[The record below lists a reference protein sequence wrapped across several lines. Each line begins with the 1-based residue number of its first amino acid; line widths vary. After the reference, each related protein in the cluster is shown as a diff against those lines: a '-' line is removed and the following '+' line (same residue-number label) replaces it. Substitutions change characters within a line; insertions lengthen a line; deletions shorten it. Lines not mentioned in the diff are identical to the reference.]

1 MSLISWS
8 TKSWS
13 CYLPSSLLSRSWT
26 PPSHGCYHWRCLQP
40 SYYQPDLF
48 GRYETQQG
56 SSICGDHLCQN
67 VVISALLDW
76 SCEEKKKKKTLLDC
90 FYATALVVW
99 TLLGW
104 LKSQWGEWPANK
116 GVPPI
121 IQKKTSPI
129 SFWSGSLQQTSTRM
143 LPPLVCSLLLTYKLS
158 AGLGSVPRQS
168 SLKETD
174 CLTPPCPGPSVLNRP
189 CISTPALHLCELF
202 HHTGHS
208 HTV

>member
-8 TKSWS
+8 TKLWS
-13 CYLPSSLLSRSWT
+13 CYLPSLLSRSWT
-26 PPSHGCYHWRCLQP
+26 PPSHGCYHRCCPQP
-40 SYYQPDLF
+40 SHYQPDLLC
-48 GRYETQQG
+48 RYETQQS
-56 SSICGDHLCQN
+56 SSICGDHLCQKG
-67 VVISALLDW
+67 VISALLD
-76 SCEEKKKKKTLLDC
+76 CTCGKKKTLLDC
-90 FYATALVVW
+90 FYATALVFW

-104 LKSQWGEWPANK
+104 LKSPWGKWPANK

-129 SFWSGSLQQTSTRM
+129 SFWSGSLQQTSTKM

-174 CLTPPCPGPSVLNRP
+174 SPTPPCPGPSILNGP
-189 CISTPALHLCELF
+189 CMSTPALHLCELF
-202 HHTGHS
+202 HHTDHNQ
-208 HTV
+208 TV